1 MIKRVCAYGR
11 VSTKYTEQESSLVTQ
26 QEMFRRWIE
35 THKSEGYQLVNEVYE
50 QKSGTLATK
59 RPKFMQMVED
69 AKNGMYD
76 TLLFKDSKRFS
87 RNATDFLLIV
97 DELRKHNVNI
107 IFIIENI
114 DTDKLDDRFLL
125 GLFGLIAESY
135 SNQLH
140 TNLQKSLK
148 TRFDSELGRVPG
160 DVFGYKRHK
169 GDTSHADI
177 VEEQASV
184 IRELFERYA
193 EGEGIASITQDF
205 IDRDIRTYRGGR
217 MSMFALRRYIRN
229 PLYKGLLVMNKMKTV
244 NVRTQE
250 RQINDESLWIVRER
264 PDLQIVSPDLWQKC
278 NDIMDKNQR
287 HMQEIT
293 KGKIGYKHN
302 ILTNKLFSKVVV
314 CGCCGRNYNRK
325 ESNHRDTSKRYIY
338 LMCGY
343 KKYSKKNQANLQVC
357 DNETVIRLDY
367 LVEIVSQVIKDI
379 LLYSDGLYEQVEA
392 KIASIMKERQA
403 RLSDKCTE
411 EELKKAKDKLKR
423 LAMLFKDG
431 FIEEDEYRRA
441 RNEVKELEKQV
452 KQVVNI
458 DKDEIQR
465 LTDKFICYLDNI
477 IKENIVDEGGVDVK
491 AFNKLFD
498 KIVIEKDKID
508 IIFRAF
514 GGQLGQMELYEADWT
529 KGLNVFVP
537 IVDNNFSGCKSLGQI
552 RKKQKRH
559 EKARW
564 SADRTSEFISIG
576 DNNIDGKQT
585 NQVIVGKRKVKIGV
599 YLI

>member
-97 DELRKHNVNI
+97 DELKKHNVNV

-114 DTDKLDDRFLL
+114 DTDKIDDRFLL

-177 VEEQASV
+177 VPEQASV

-193 EGEGIASITQDF
+193 SGEGIASITQDF
-205 IDRDIRTYRGGR
+205 IDRDIRTYRGGK

-229 PLYKGLLVMNKMKTV
+229 PLYKG
-244 NVRTQE
+244 
-250 RQINDESLWIVRER
+250 
-264 PDLQIVSPDLWQKC
+264 
-278 NDIMDKNQR
+278 
-287 HMQEIT
+287 
-293 KGKIGYKHN
+293 
-302 ILTNKLFSKVVV
+302 
-314 CGCCGRNYNRK
+314 
-325 ESNHRDTSKRYIY
+325 
-338 LMCGY
+338 
-343 KKYSKKNQANLQVC
+343 YSGH
-357 DNETVIRLDY
+357 
-367 LVEIVSQVIKDI
+367 VIKWT
-379 LLYSDGLYEQVEA
+379 S
-392 KIASIMKERQA
+392 
-403 RLSDKCTE
+403 
-411 EELKKAKDKLKR
+411 
-423 LAMLFKDG
+423 
-431 FIEEDEYRRA
+431 
-441 RNEVKELEKQV
+441 NE
-452 KQVVNI
+452 
-458 DKDEIQR
+458 
-465 LTDKFICYLDNI
+465 
-477 IKENIVDEGGVDVK
+477 
-491 AFNKLFD
+491 
-498 KIVIEKDKID
+498 
-508 IIFRAF
+508 
-514 GGQLGQMELYEADWT
+514 
-529 KGLNVFVP
+529 
-537 IVDNNFSGCKSLGQI
+537 
-552 RKKQKRH
+552 
-559 EKARW
+559 
-564 SADRTSEFISIG
+564 
-576 DNNIDGKQT
+576 
-585 NQVIVGKRKVKIGV
+585 
-599 YLI
+599 